1 MIFRNLC
8 PMSNAPRPLSWLLC
22 SLLLAANVIAADA
35 PAWWQT
41 RGVLQANATPNDYAA
56 LNVGQLKQLAFS
68 AWQELETLPG
78 GAGFQPTFTNAANNY
93 AAVNVG
99 QLKAVALPFYDRLI
113 ALGIVTYFPCVNNP
127 SANNFAI
134 ANIGQAKNI
143 FSFSLNPV
151 TDTDGDGMADDWEAF
166 HGFNPFLNDS
176 WKDCDNDGLNSRE
189 EFIKKT
195 DPWNKD
201 TDWDG
206 LPDGWEVRNML
217 NPLDPSDSVDDA
229 DVDGLNNLQE
239 YNFASMMA
247 WGANS
252 GGQCNV
258 PAGVTDAVAVVGG
271 MYHSLALRRD
281 GTVIAWGSNANGQ
294 STVPASATN
303 VMAVAAGKN
312 HSLALRKDGKVIAW
326 GINNIG
332 QCNVPVEAT
341 NVVGIAASANLSM
354 ALRSDGSVI
363 AWGLNLHGECN
374 VPTSVTNAIAVA
386 AGDYHSVALMANGTV
401 VAWGNY
407 AFCNV
412 PVTATNVIKIATG
425 PYHTLALRSDG
436 TVVSWGD
443 SAYGLCTVPATAT
456 NIITVAG
463 GEGHSFALYRNG
475 TVLTW
480 GVPSSLG
487 PLSYGQ
493 RSGATNVFA
502 ACTVASGSYHG
513 LAILRL
519 DPTMPD
525 TDGDGLSDG
534 WEVAHNT
541 NPLNILDPLTIGA
554 DIDFDEDGMPDRWE
568 IANGFDRFSAADAI
582 QDADGDGLSN
592 LDEYLL
598 GTPPRSEGGLE
609 PPATQVSFP
618 VYGPGVTGLLILTP
632 SSVRN

>member
-1 MIFRNLC
+1 
-8 PMSNAPRPLSWLLC
+8 
-22 SLLLAANVIAADA
+22 
-35 PAWWQT
+35 
-41 RGVLQANATPNDYAA
+41 
-56 LNVGQLKQLAFS
+56 
-68 AWQELETLPG
+68 LESLPG

-99 QLKAVALPFYDRLI
+99 QLKAVATPFYNRLI
-113 ALGIVTYFPCVNNP
+113 VLGAVTNFPWANKP
-127 SANNFAI
+127 SANNYAI
-134 ANIGQAKNI
+134 ANIGQAKKA
-143 FSFSLNPV
+143 FSFCLGPV
-151 TDTDGDGMADDWEAF
+151 LDTDGDNMPDAWEVF
-166 HGFNPFLNDS
+166 YGLCPFLNDS
-176 WKDCDNDGLNSRE
+176 WKDNDNDGLSNRE
-189 EFIKKT
+189 EYKNRT
-195 DPWNKD
+195 DPFNRD
-201 TDWDG
+201 SDGDG
-206 LPDGWEVRNML
+206 LPDGWEVSYGL
-217 NPLDPSDSVDDA
+217 SPLDPLDSIDDA

-258 PAGVTDAVAVVGG
+258 PAGVTDAVAVAGG

-281 GTVIAWGSNANGQ
+281 GTVIAWGSNASKQ
-294 STVPASATN
+294 TTVPASATN
-303 VMAVAAGKN
+303 VIAVAAGKH

-326 GINNIG
+326 GFNTAN
-332 QCNVPVEAT
+332 QCDVPVEAT
-341 NVVGIAASANLSM
+341 NVIGIAASANHSM

-363 AWGLNLHGECN
+363 AWGLQLHGECN
-374 VPTSVTNAIAVA
+374 VPTSVTNAVAVA

-425 PYHTLALRSDG
+425 PYHTLALRGDG

-443 SAYGLCTVPATAT
+443 SAPGLCTVPATAT
-456 NIITVAG
+456 NIMAVAG
-463 GEGHSFALYRNG
+463 GELHSFALRSNG

-480 GVPSSLG
+480 GGLYSIG

-519 DPTMPD
+519 DPNMQD

-541 NPLNILDPLTIGA
+541 NPLNTLDPLTVGV

-568 IANGFDRFSAADAI
+568 IANGFDRFNPADAI

-598 GTPPRSEGGLE
+598 GTPPRSAGGAE
-609 PPATQVSFP
+609 PPGTQVSAP